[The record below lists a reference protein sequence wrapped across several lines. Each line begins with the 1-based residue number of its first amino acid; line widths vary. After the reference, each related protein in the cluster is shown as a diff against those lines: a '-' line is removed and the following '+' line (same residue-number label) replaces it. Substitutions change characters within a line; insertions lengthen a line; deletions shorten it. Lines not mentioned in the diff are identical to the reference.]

1 MSSAVS
7 QVIFALEKV
16 QMSFEVERKFL
27 VAHDGWRSAATGSRC
42 LRDGLIG
49 PYQSSKVRV
58 RRDGE
63 RAWLT
68 IKGPRDGLGRLEF
81 EYEIP
86 LSDADELLRSVSE
99 GPQTEKIRYCVP
111 HGGLIW
117 EVDVYQGNLAGV
129 VLAEVELER
138 EDQPFAKPDWVGLEV
153 SGDPRFKKISLLRLR
168 AEAGRPL
175 TTAEI
180 LTIPL

>member
-1 MSSAVS
+1 M
-7 QVIFALEKV
+7 Q
-16 QMSFEVERKFL
+16 FEIERKFL
-27 VAHDGWRSAATGSRC
+27 VVHDGWRSAATGSRH

-58 RRDGE
+58 RRDSD

-68 IKGPRDGLGRLEF
+68 VKGPRIGLGRAEF

-86 LSDADELLRSVSE
+86 PGDADEMLRSVCE
-99 GPQTEKIRYCVP
+99 GPQIEKIRYCVP
-111 HGGLIW
+111 FAGLIW
-117 EVDVYQGNLAGV
+117 EVDVYQGDLTGV

-138 EDQPFAKPDWVGLEV
+138 EDQPILKPDWIGLEV
-153 SGDPRFKKISLLRLR
+153 SRDPRFKKVALLTLR